1 MFTEYKYYRKYLD
14 SMDTVCMHCVQSKEE
29 ICQTCPVREICQTC
43 PVRKSV
49 DYYEEHSEQNKVT

>member
-14 SMDTVCMHCVQSKEE
+14 SVDTVCMHCVQCKE
-29 ICQTCPVREICQTC
+29 EICQTC

-49 DYYEEHSEQNKVT
+49 DYYEEHYEQKYRNQLINK